1 MKKRAPR
8 NALVP
13 VLLAAAA
20 SALAPTLA
28 HAEPSVV
35 TVDAALQ
42 SARTRGY
49 DRLLAEAA
57 HARAEGEGRAAA
69 QLPNPVLDVGFGPLL
84 NYVPCP
90 SCWRY
95 ELTVALGDS
104 GLVFEL
110 LSGRHSAK
118 ADAALAAVDA
128 AAADRTTTQRTLDAL
143 VREQCLRLAVAE
155 VLLRAASEQAA
166 SLAKSLETVRLRA
179 PQVIDEGALARFELQ
194 KAAADRAVL
203 ERTASLRSAQAA
215 LAFLLGERGVAPDLR
230 VDEALL
236 DAPIAPEL
244 LALDEAQ
251 ATTRALAARSEI
263 VAADAQT
270 RAADASATAARRAR
284 FPYVGLGAWLAVQGV
299 GYPANTP
306 LSVGGSIVVELPIL
320 DQRQGTVRTADG
332 VVLQQR
338 VASAR
343 ARAEV
348 GRDVASAVVALH
360 AARDVELS
368 ARAAEGAAERA
379 LAVVARQFDAGAVP
393 IVDRLDA
400 ERTFAAARAA
410 RAEAAGATR
419 IAVVELERAL
429 GTEAR

>member
-1 MKKRAPR
+1 MKTSRLLGA
-8 NALVP
+8 A
-13 VLLAAAA
+13 LAATSLGLAA
-20 SALAPTLA
+20 VPAA
-28 HAEPSVV
+28 AEPTAI
-35 TVDAALQ
+35 TVDAAVQ
-42 SARTRGY
+42 SARTRGF
-49 DRLLAEAA
+49 DRLLADAA
-57 HARAEGEGRAAA
+57 QARAEGDGRAAA

-84 NYVPCP
+84 NYIPCDG
-90 SCWRY
+90 CWRY
-95 ELTVALGDS
+95 QLGVALGDS

-110 LSGRHSAK
+110 LSGHHSAK

-128 AAADRTTTQRTLDAL
+128 AVADRATTRRTLEAL
-143 VREQCLRLAVAE
+143 VREQCLRVAVAE
-155 VLLRAASEQAA
+155 VLLRAATDQSA
-166 SLAKSLETVRLRA
+166 SLAKSLDAVRLRA

-194 KAAADRAVL
+194 KATADRSVL
-203 ERTASLRSAQAA
+203 ERTAALRSAQAA
-215 LAFLLGERGVAPDLR
+215 LAFLAGDRGIAADYR

-236 DAPIAPEL
+236 DAPVAPEL

-251 ATTRALAARSEI
+251 AAARALGARSEI

-270 RAADASATAARRAR
+270 RAADANASAARRSR
-284 FPYVGLGAWLAVQGV
+284 FPYVGLGAWLAAQGV

-306 LSVGGSIVVELPIL
+306 LAVGGWVTVELPLL
-320 DQRQGTVRTADG
+320 DQRQGAVRTADG
-332 VVLQQR
+332 VALEQR

-348 GRDVASAVVALH
+348 TRDVASAVVALR
-360 AARDVELS
+360 AARDVEAS
-368 ARAAEGAAERA
+368 ARAAESSAERA
-379 LAVVARQFDAGAVP
+379 LAVVVRQFDAGAVP

-419 IAVVELERAL
+419 IAAIELDRAL